1 MNLPNKFYDVLKY
14 AAQVG
19 LPALAT
25 LVASLGAIWSWD
37 NTDSIVKTIVA
48 VNVALGALLVL
59 NQAAWNRSDAKYDG
73 VALVQ
78 ETPPGQDNVI
88 TDLNMKKTAEEVGS
102 QKDLLLKVQNVPMAG
117 G

>member
-1 MNLPNKFYDVLKY
+1 MNLPNKLYDIAKY

-25 LVASLGAIWSWD
+25 LVASLGAIWNWQD
-37 NTDSIVKTIVA
+37 TDSIVKTIVA

-88 TDLNMKKTAEEVGS
+88 TDLNLNKTAEEVSG
-102 QKDLLLKVQNVPMAG
+102 QKDLVLKVENVPMAG
-117 G
+117 